1 MFRTERKKSSTK
13 RKIERSKKGRK
24 KDEFVHLIIY
34 IYILSNEKCSMKE
47 RKNLMEKEKGPMK
60 IPSTQLRD
68 HHIHLIST
76 IDVLKLLE

>member
-1 MFRTERKKSSTK
+1 
-13 RKIERSKKGRK
+13 
-24 KDEFVHLIIY
+24 
-34 IYILSNEKCSMKE
+34 MKE
-47 RKNLMEKEKGPMK
+47 RKNLMEKGPMK